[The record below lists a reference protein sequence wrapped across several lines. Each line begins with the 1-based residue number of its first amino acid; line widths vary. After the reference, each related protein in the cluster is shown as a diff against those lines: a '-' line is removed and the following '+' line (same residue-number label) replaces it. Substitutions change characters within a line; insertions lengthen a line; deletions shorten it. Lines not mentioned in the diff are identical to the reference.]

1 MLSLSDSGKEGMIE
15 MEATIRKM
23 QEKLTDGYC
32 IGFHY
37 ADEGIHFLILKSD
50 EFHMLNDSLMAIHR
64 KNGMIQIINLNFIS
78 EIRIIRKSYK

>member
-1 MLSLSDSGKEGMIE
+1 MESTIHE
-15 MEATIRKM
+15 M
-23 QEKLTDGYC
+23 QQKLKDGYC

-37 ADEGIHFLILKSD
+37 ANEGIHFLLSKSE
-50 EFHMLNDSLMAIHR
+50 EFHMVNDNLIAIHR